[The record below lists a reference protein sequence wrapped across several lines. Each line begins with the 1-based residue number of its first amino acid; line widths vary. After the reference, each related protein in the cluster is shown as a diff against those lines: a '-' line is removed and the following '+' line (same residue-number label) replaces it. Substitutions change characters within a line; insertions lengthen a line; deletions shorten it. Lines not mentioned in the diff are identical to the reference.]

1 MNIVIHTDALAEV
14 KRLAAEELGAR
25 AAAIA
30 GACNAESSWGGYFS
44 ELDLGNPDFPVA
56 RVWSADD
63 RGDESRDQRIL
74 RFLDAGR

>member
-1 MNIVIHTDALAEV
+1 MKIVIHDAGLAEIR
-14 KRLAAEELGAR
+14 RLAGAELEAR

-30 GACNAESSWGGYFS
+30 AACNAESSWGGYFS